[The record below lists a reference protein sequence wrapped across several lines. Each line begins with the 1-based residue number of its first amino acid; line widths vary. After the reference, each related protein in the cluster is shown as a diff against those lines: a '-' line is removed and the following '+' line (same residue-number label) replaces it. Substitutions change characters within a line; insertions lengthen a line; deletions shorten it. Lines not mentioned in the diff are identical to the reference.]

1 MNEQKRMTRKK
12 LLTRAL
18 IIAACLMVIAAVTVT
33 CVFAANDWGRNFSTV
48 DKDDNTQIQNP
59 DDDKDDDDHTGGD
72 DQTGGDNDDQ
82 SDDDTPTATETTF
95 ALPVSDIDIVTGY
108 VFCKDV
114 TLGHYHFHSG
124 LDLAADAGTEVVSC
138 LDGTVE
144 SIVVG
149 DRLNGTTV
157 TISHDNGL
165 KTVYSFIDAAEGL
178 EAGQSVERGEVI
190 GTIAEANGAE
200 MALGPHLHFAV
211 YDDGELANPEDYLE
225 IAKK

>member
-18 IIAACLMVIAAVTVT
+18 LIAACLMVIAAVTVT

-48 DKDDNTQIQNP
+48 DQDDNNQIQNP
-59 DDDKDDDDHTGGD
+59 GKDDDDE
-72 DQTGGDNDDQ
+72 QTGGDQTDDNDDQ
-82 SDDDTPTATETTF
+82 TDNDKPTATDTTF
-95 ALPVSDIDIVTGY
+95 ALPVSDVDIVTGY

-144 SIVVG
+144 SVVVG

-178 EAGQSVERGEVI
+178 KAGQSVERGEVI
-190 GTIAEANGAE
+190 GTVAEANGAE

>member
-59 DDDKDDDDHTGGD
+59 DDDKDDDDQTGGD
-72 DQTGGDNDDQ
+72 DQ
-82 SDDDTPTATETTF
+82 TF

-190 GTIAEANGAE
+190 GTIAVANGEELAI
-200 MALGPHLHFAV
+200 GPHLHFAV
-211 YDDGELANPEDYLE
+211 YDDGELAIPEDYLE

>member
-18 IIAACLMVIAAVTVT
+18 LIAACLMVIAAVTVT

-48 DKDDNTQIQNP
+48 DQDDNNQIQNP
-59 DDDKDDDDHTGGD
+59 GKDDDDE
-72 DQTGGDNDDQ
+72 QTGGDQTDDNDDQ
-82 SDDDTPTATETTF
+82 TDNDKPTATDTTF
-95 ALPVSDIDIVTGY
+95 ALPVSDVDIVTGY

-144 SIVVG
+144 SVVVG

-190 GTIAEANGAE
+190 GTVAEANGAE

-211 YDDGELANPEDYLE
+211 YEDGELANPEDYLE
-225 IAKK
+225 ITEK

>member
-18 IIAACLMVIAAVTVT
+18 LIAACLMVIAAVTVT

-48 DKDDNTQIQNP
+48 DQDDNNQIQNP
-59 DDDKDDDDHTGGD
+59 GKDDDDE
-72 DQTGGDNDDQ
+72 QTGGDQTDDNDDQ
-82 SDDDTPTATETTF
+82 TDDDKPIATDTTF
-95 ALPVSDIDIVTGY
+95 ALPVSDVDIVTGY

-124 LDLAADAGTEVVSC
+124 LDLAADAGTQVVSC

-144 SIVVG
+144 SVVVG

-178 EAGQSVERGEVI
+178 KAGQSVERGEVI
-190 GTIAEANGAE
+190 GTVAEANGAE

-211 YDDGELANPEDYLE
+211 YEDGELANPEDYLE
-225 IAKK
+225 ITEK

>member
-1 MNEQKRMTRKK
+1 MTRKK

-48 DKDDNTQIQNP
+48 DQDDNNQIQNP
-59 DDDKDDDDHTGGD
+59 GKDDDDE
-72 DQTGGDNDDQ
+72 QTGGGDQTDDNDDQ
-82 SDDDTPTATETTF
+82 TDDDKPTATDTTF
-95 ALPVSDIDIVTGY
+95 ALPVSDVDIVTGY

-144 SIVVG
+144 SVVVG

-190 GTIAEANGAE
+190 GTVAEANGAE

-211 YDDGELANPEDYLE
+211 YEDGELANPEDYLE
-225 IAKK
+225 ITEK

>member
-18 IIAACLMVIAAVTVT
+18 LIAACLMVIAAVTVT

-48 DKDDNTQIQNP
+48 DQDDNNQIQNP
-59 DDDKDDDDHTGGD
+59 GKDDDDE
-72 DQTGGDNDDQ
+72 QTGGDQTDDNDDQ
-82 SDDDTPTATETTF
+82 TDDDKPTATDTTF
-95 ALPVSDIDIVTGY
+95 ALPVSDVDIVTGY

>member
-18 IIAACLMVIAAVTVT
+18 LIAACLMVIAAVTVT

-48 DKDDNTQIQNP
+48 DQDDNNQIQNP
-59 DDDKDDDDHTGGD
+59 GKDDDDE
-72 DQTGGDNDDQ
+72 QTGGGDQTDDNDDQ
-82 SDDDTPTATETTF
+82 TDDDKPTATDTTF
-95 ALPVSDIDIVTGY
+95 ALPVSDVDIVTGY

-144 SIVVG
+144 SVVVG

-190 GTIAEANGAE
+190 GTVAEANGAE

-211 YDDGELANPEDYLE
+211 YEDGELANPEDYLE
-225 IAKK
+225 ITEK

>member
-18 IIAACLMVIAAVTVT
+18 LIAACLMVIAAVTVT

-48 DKDDNTQIQNP
+48 DQDDNNQIQNP
-59 DDDKDDDDHTGGD
+59 GKDDDDK
-72 DQTGGDNDDQ
+72 QTGGDQTDDNDDQ
-82 SDDDTPTATETTF
+82 TDNDKPTATDTTF
-95 ALPVSDIDIVTGY
+95 ALPVSDVDIVTGY

-144 SIVVG
+144 SVVVG

-190 GTIAEANGAE
+190 GTVAEANGAE

-211 YDDGELANPEDYLE
+211 YEDGELANPEDYLE
-225 IAKK
+225 ITEK

>member
-18 IIAACLMVIAAVTVT
+18 LIAACLMVIAAVTVT

-48 DKDDNTQIQNP
+48 DQDDNNQIQNP
-59 DDDKDDDDHTGGD
+59 GKDDDDE
-72 DQTGGDNDDQ
+72 QTGGDQTDDNDDQ
-82 SDDDTPTATETTF
+82 TDNDKPTATDTTF
-95 ALPVSDIDIVTGY
+95 ALPVSDVDIVTGY

-144 SIVVG
+144 SVVVG

-178 EAGQSVERGEVI
+178 KAGQSVERGEVI
-190 GTIAEANGAE
+190 GTVAEANGAE

-211 YDDGELANPEDYLE
+211 YEDGELANPEDYLE
-225 IAKK
+225 ITEK

>member
-18 IIAACLMVIAAVTVT
+18 LIAACLMVIAAVTVT

-48 DKDDNTQIQNP
+48 DQDNNNQIQNP
-59 DDDKDDDDHTGGD
+59 GKDDDDE
-72 DQTGGDNDDQ
+72 QTGGGDQTDDNDDQ
-82 SDDDTPTATETTF
+82 TDDDKPTATDTTF
-95 ALPVSDIDIVTGY
+95 ALPVSDVDIVTGY

-144 SIVVG
+144 SVVVG

-190 GTIAEANGAE
+190 GTVAEANGAE

-211 YDDGELANPEDYLE
+211 YEDGELANPEDYLE
-225 IAKK
+225 ITEK

>member
-48 DKDDNTQIQNP
+48 DQDDNNQIQNP
-59 DDDKDDDDHTGGD
+59 GKDDDDE
-72 DQTGGDNDDQ
+72 QTGGGDQTDDNDDQ
-82 SDDDTPTATETTF
+82 TDDDKPTATDTTF
-95 ALPVSDIDIVTGY
+95 ALPVSDVDIVTGY

-144 SIVVG
+144 SVVVG